1 MVGVCRM
8 RVSIGHGWRVNGITN
23 KRRATLAS
31 LVYRAEQQGVT
42 SYAGAFNLRRPRQS
56 ADRLFTY
63 ILHGRER
70 LPTEHTRSD

>member
-1 MVGVCRM
+1 MVGVCRT
-8 RVSIGHGWRVNGITN
+8 RVSKGHGWRDNAIT
-23 KRRATLAS
+23 KRRAMVAS

-56 ADRLFTY
+56 TDLLFTY